1 MKEFII
7 RTVSGLIYA
16 AVMIGSIL
24 VHPLIFLGVFLFILI
39 LGMTEFYRIC
49 SFEENRPLVLPGIT
63 AGVIMFLAFFL
74 TKFAHADGRLFLL
87 IPASGLI
94 LMVLPMFRKR
104 GNAIMTSGLT
114 FLGILYVSLP
124 ISIFNLL
131 VYHPYK
137 EGFNYEVVLFLFL
150 ILWLNDTGAYIT
162 GKLAGKHKMFPR
174 ISPKKSWEGLAG
186 GLVMALLVTYLGRP
200 LFPDIPVLHLWIL
213 CPVIVISGTL
223 GDLIESA
230 WKRAAGVKDSG
241 KLMPGHGGI
250 LDRFDSLI
258 LAAPA
263 AYIIIN
269 LLK

>member
-1 MKEFII
+1 MKEFLI
-7 RTVSGLIYA
+7 RSVSGLIYA
-16 AVMIGSIL
+16 AVMIGSIML
-24 VHPLIFLGVFLFILI
+24 HPLIFFAVFLFILI

-49 SFEENRPLVLPGIT
+49 STEEQRPLVIPGIT
-63 AGVIMFLAFFL
+63 AGILVFSAFFL
-74 TKFAHADGRLFLL
+74 TKFSQADSKIFLL

-94 LMVLPMFRKR
+94 LMVLPMFRQK
-104 GNAIMTSGLT
+104 GNAIWTSALT
-114 FLGILYVSLP
+114 FLGIIYVSLP

-137 EGFNYEVVLFLFL
+137 EGFNYQVVLFLFL

-186 GLVMALLVTYLGRP
+186 GLLMAFLVTLLCHP
-200 LFPDIPVLHLWIL
+200 LFPDIPALHLWIL
-213 CPVIVISGTL
+213 CPVIVITGTL

-263 AYIIIN
+263 AFITIT
-269 LLK
+269 LLT